1 MFKGENIS
9 STIHRSVRNVSLLFD
24 ETTANKESSSAG
36 IDSNVL
42 AKRRFESGKTD
53 PNEREFNTTVE
64 SNNIAEDNVRLI
76 VQEKKR
82 ARIDMNMFVKN
93 YMLTILEHKIQKGYF
108 DIHSSLLNFEQRRND
123 DSVTEVSGNNE
134 SERCA
139 LCLNRFEEGDDVAIN
154 DSCLTPHCLHID
166 CFIYSI
172 CGKHTHPTGTICNT
186 LYKTRNCPQ
195 CDKNYG
201 CWREWKFTSTC
212 TANWKNGRKVP
223 DGKKVLGIHQ
233 YRTKRGSFAHFIT
246 KRELFFSIKH
256 ATNNNKFG
264 MYKPSHMSW
273 QDVRNMYSQ
282 YEWAN
287 KGMFKCFEC
296 KKKVYNWKKCFLIGC
311 EGSCDYRFCRDCFID
326 RITNEEKT
334 TMKEK
339 YDGILE
345 CRECKTY
352 SRAYFTDTENP
363 CSGTRKTR
371 KTSNDEYESYIE

>member
-1 MFKGENIS
+1 
-9 STIHRSVRNVSLLFD
+9 
-24 ETTANKESSSAG
+24 
-36 IDSNVL
+36 
-42 AKRRFESGKTD
+42 
-53 PNEREFNTTVE
+53 
-64 SNNIAEDNVRLI
+64 
-76 VQEKKR
+76 
-82 ARIDMNMFVKN
+82 
-93 YMLTILEHKIQKGYF
+93 
-108 DIHSSLLNFEQRRND
+108 
-123 DSVTEVSGNNE
+123 
-134 SERCA
+134 
-139 LCLNRFEEGDDVAIN
+139 
-154 DSCLTPHCLHID
+154 
-166 CFIYSI
+166 
-172 CGKHTHPTGTICNT
+172 
-186 LYKTRNCPQ
+186 
-195 CDKNYG
+195 
-201 CWREWKFTSTC
+201 
-212 TANWKNGRKVP
+212 
-223 DGKKVLGIHQ
+223 
-233 YRTKRGSFAHFIT
+233 
-246 KRELFFSIKH
+246 
-256 ATNNNKFG
+256 
-264 MYKPSHMSW
+264 MYKPSHISW